1 MCSDFG
7 EAGFGLL
14 GSRLRGLGVLGLWI
28 WGLIRVEGLGV
39 RFSEG
44 LLGPSK
50 LEIAE
55 TPWFGAHPPFRGVVG
70 LRVASPAK
78 LAEMPAAGPSLPT
91 RP

>member
-44 LLGPSK
+44 LLGPSSS
-50 LEIAE
+50 
-55 TPWFGAHPPFRGVVG
+55 FV
-70 LRVASPAK
+70 LRVVESSE
-78 LAEMPAAGPSLPT
+78 LSGPSSSLVN
-91 RP
+91 